1 MKVFKSKFGNK
12 DVVKLIIKP
21 KESKSTEYQPKHHV
35 HVIDRSGSMS
45 GEIKALI
52 EDVKKTIELINEKDL
67 LSVIWFSSENQAKIL
82 LQGANKNTPNI
93 DKLLDSIAS
102 TIGCTCFSYPLELL
116 NQLIEETKVMCNIY
130 NVTLFTDGE
139 PVVNW
144 SVKVEEEKCLTS
156 LAKSKNEIIAFNSIG
171 YGNGY
176 NEKFLKKLS
185 VTSPMGRQFHA
196 SNIDDY
202 KNIWNN
208 NYNMITNCILH
219 SLDIQAPD
227 SDIIYLNNNEYS
239 ISRDKFTSNVIGKD
253 ENTFYIITDS
263 YKTIKIDGHQ
273 IKDFEEFE
281 IGEEFKYV
289 LAYQYYA
296 SMKYMDTL
304 EILGKEL
311 KDIYLTNKMINSFT
325 YSEKQDMLQAL
336 KEAVLDES
344 KRFIEGKSKSKLIP
358 NKKAFCIFDL
368 LNILYRNNAYYIPTS
383 NYNKITAS
391 KSEKDENFK
400 SIPNTSM
407 GSFRTLSFNKSKL
420 NISIDYNYEGTIDL
434 DESDKISLPKTITV
448 KSFKK
453 HTLVKDGVFNM
464 TNLECAVNVETLK
477 ELNKKHY
484 DIVREIEIYGVKHIV
499 ININLKKIPIINMNM
514 NDFALDD
521 LIEVV
526 AKMNFLKEKLKGIKK
541 ESKASESD
549 VYYLF
554 KDLSEDELNL
564 LKTKYNVSR
573 QGWHSNPYKKS
584 TKEELDFYE
593 AKEIE
598 FVTKT
603 AIEDNLEDVKEIQDR
618 ITEYE
623 LILMGCKL
631 AKVLTGTFWEEL
643 KEVKTDKYEYKDL
656 TIKTKKT
663 KVYY

>member
-12 DVVKLIIKP
+12 DVIKLIIKP

-35 HVIDRSGSMS
+35 HIIDRSGSMS

-116 NQLIEETKVMCNIY
+116 NQLIEETKIMCNIY
-130 NVTLFTDGE
+130 NITLFTDGE

-144 SVKVEEEKCLTS
+144 SVKVEEEKCLAS
-156 LAKSKNEIIAFNSIG
+156 LVKSKNEIIAFNSVG

-185 VTSPMGRQFHA
+185 ATSPMGRQFHA

-202 KNIWNN
+202 KNIWSN

-219 SLDIQAPD
+219 GLDIQAD
-227 SDIIYLNNNEYS
+227 GSDIIYLNNNEYS
-239 ISRDKFTSNVIGKD
+239 ISKDSFTSNVIGKD
-253 ENTFYIITDS
+253 ENVFYIITDS
-263 YKTIKIDGHQ
+263 YKTIRIDGNS
-273 IKDFEEFE
+273 IKDFEEFD

-289 LAYQYYA
+289 LAYQYYS

-325 YSEKQDMLQAL
+325 YSEKQDMLQSL

-344 KRFIEGKSKSKLIP
+344 KRFIEGKSSKKLIP

-368 LNILYRNNAYYIPTS
+368 LNILYKNNAYYIPTS
-383 NYNKITAS
+383 NYNKITAN

-420 NISIDYNYEGTIDL
+420 NISIDYNYEGTIEL
-434 DESDKISLPKTITV
+434 DELDKISLPKTITV

-464 TNLECAVNVETLK
+464 TNLECAVNIETLK
-477 ELNKKHY
+477 ELNKKYY
-484 DIVREIEIYGVKHIV
+484 DIVKEIEIYGVKHIV

-521 LIEVV
+521 LIDIV

-541 ESKASESD
+541 EAKVNESD
-549 VYYLF
+549 IYYLF

-564 LKTKYNVSR
+564 LKTKYNISR

-603 AIEDNLEDVKEIQDR
+603 TVEETIEGVKEIQDR

-623 LILMGCKL
+623 LVLMGCKL
-631 AKVLTGTFWEEL
+631 AKILTGTFWEEL
-643 KEVKTDKYEYKDL
+643 EEVKTDKYEYKDL
-656 TIKTKKT
+656 TVKTKKT